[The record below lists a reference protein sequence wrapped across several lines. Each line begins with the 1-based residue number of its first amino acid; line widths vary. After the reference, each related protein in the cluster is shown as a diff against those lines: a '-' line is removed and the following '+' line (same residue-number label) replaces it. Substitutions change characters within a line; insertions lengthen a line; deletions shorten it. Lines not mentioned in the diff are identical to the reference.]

1 MKKLEKVL
9 LLGSGALK
17 IGEAGEFD
25 YSGSQ
30 AIKALKEE
38 GLEVVVVNPNIAT
51 VQTDKGFADRVYFL
65 PVTPEFVSAVIAR
78 EKPQGLLASFG
89 GQTALNCALALH
101 ERGDLKRRGVRVL
114 GTPVSTI
121 RLTEDRDLFA
131 KKLASIGVKTAPS
144 RAAVNPAEALEAA
157 EAIGFPVMVRAGFA
171 LGGKGSGVCRTRSDL
186 THLLQEAFSHAG
198 QVLVEKYLGGWK
210 EVEYEV
216 VRDEAG
222 HCVTVCN
229 MENFDPMGIHTG
241 ESVVVAPSQTLTDR
255 EYHLLREVS
264 IRTVRALKVV
274 GECNIQFAL
283 SPDEEDYAVIEVNA
297 RLSRSSA
304 LASKATGYPLA
315 WIAAKLALGKSLV
328 DLRNSVTKRTSA
340 CFEPALDYVVVKVP
354 KWDLQKFVRVSRRL
368 TSEMKSVGEV
378 MGIGRTFEEAFQKA
392 LRMTGMTP
400 LGFETRRRFDDLES
414 VLSEPTDERIFAL
427 GTALRKG
434 RPVERLHRLT
444 GISPWFLDRL
454 RRIYETEV
462 RLETEKPDTP
472 LLRRAK
478 KDGFSDLQIAAAVGW
493 TEEEVR
499 ARRKRAHVHPWV
511 KQIDT
516 LAAEYPARTNYLYFT
531 YHGDEHDVDF
541 ARDAARKGKIA
552 VVGSGPYKI
561 GSSVEFDWC
570 CVNAVRT
577 LREGGWQTLMINC
590 NPETVSTDYDEC
602 DSLYFEELSLE
613 RVLDIHDVE
622 KPDGVVVS
630 MGGQIPNTLAKP
642 LSEKGVRILGTSPD
656 AIDNAEDRG
665 RFSSLLDALGAK
677 QPTWCAFSSIKQ
689 ARAFAEEIG
698 YPVLVRP
705 SYVLSGAA
713 MKVAHDDD
721 DLTACL
727 QAASAVSMEHPV
739 VISQFI
745 PNAKEIEFDA
755 VAAGGDI
762 KLYAISEH
770 IENAGVHSGD
780 ATMVLPAQ
788 RIYLETQRKIKRI
801 TQRVAQRLE
810 ITGPFNIQFIASEN
824 EIYIIELNLRASR
837 SFPFCS
843 KVYDRN
849 FIALATRAVLGEPI
863 PKTKKIDLDYVAVK
877 APQFS
882 FSRLKNAEPAL
893 GVEMSST
900 GEVACFGEW
909 ISEAF
914 LKAVTAVGYRGGE
927 GAIYVDIQKEE
938 HRFKFMPQVRKLLSL
953 GKTVF
958 VPDEQFYFLRYKR
971 LDVERLSHAEAI
983 PALQQGAVDLVIN
996 IPAGTSDDDLARGY
1010 ALRRASIDFSV
1021 PLITN
1026 LQNAVLFVNSLHARR
1041 PEDLAIKAWDEYVG
1055 VEDAGRSSS

>member
-1 MKKLEKVL
+1 MKAKQKVL

-51 VQTDKGFADRVYFL
+51 VQTDKGFADRIYFL
-65 PVTPEFVSAVIAR
+65 PVTAEYVAQIIAR
-78 EKPQGLLASFG
+78 ERPQGLLASFG
-89 GQTALNCALALH
+89 GQTGLNCAVELH
-101 ERGDLKRRGVRVL
+101 ERGVLKRFGVQVM
-114 GTPVSTI
+114 GTPVQTI
-121 RLTEDRDLFA
+121 QLTEDRDLFA
-131 KKLASIGVKTAPS
+131 KKLAAIGVRTAPS
-144 RAAVNPAEALEAA
+144 RAAHNPGEAQQAA
-157 EAIGFPVMVRAGFA
+157 EEIGYPVMIRAAFA
-171 LGGKGSGVCRTRSDL
+171 LGGRGSGVCRTRAEL
-186 THLLQEAFSHAG
+186 TRLLKEAFSHSH
-198 QVLVEKYLGGWK
+198 QVLVERYLGGWK

-216 VRDEAG
+216 VRDALD
-222 HCVTVCN
+222 HVVTVCN
-229 MENFDPMGIHTG
+229 MENLDPMGIHTG

-255 EYHLLREVS
+255 EYHWLREVA
-264 IRTVRALKVV
+264 IKTVRALKVV

-283 SPDEEDYAVIEVNA
+283 SPKKEDYAVIEVNA

-328 DLRNSVTKRTSA
+328 ELRNSVTKSTSA
-340 CFEPALDYVVVKVP
+340 YFEPALDYIVVKIP
-354 KWDLQKFVRVSRRL
+354 KWDLAKFERVSRKL

-392 LRMTGMTP
+392 LRMTGVTA
-400 LGFETRRRFDDLES
+400 LGFETRRRFSHLEKM
-414 VLSEPTDERIFAL
+414 LSEPTDERLFAV
-427 GTALRKG
+427 GSALR
-434 RPVERLHRLT
+434 RHWTVEKIRRLT
-444 GISPWFLDRL
+444 DIDPWFLDRMKNL
-454 RRIYETEV
+454 LQVET
-462 RLETEKPDTP
+462 RLETEP
-472 LLRRAK
+472 LGLDLLQTAK
-478 KDGFSDLQIAAAVGW
+478 KMGFSDTHIAQAAGT
-493 TEEEVR
+493 TEAKVR
-499 ARRKRAHVHPWV
+499 ARRKRAKILPVV

-516 LAAEYPARTNYLYFT
+516 LAAEYPAKTNYLYLT
-531 YHGDEHDVDF
+531 YHGTEHDVDF
-541 ARDAARKGKIA
+541 HRKPKTQGKIA
-552 VVGSGPYKI
+552 MVGSGPYKI

-570 CVNAVRT
+570 CVNGVRT
-577 LREGGWQTLMINC
+577 LRKLNWQTLMVNC

-602 DSLYFEELSLE
+602 DSLYFEELSRE
-613 RVLDIHDVE
+613 RILDIWDLE
-622 KPDGVVVS
+622 NPDGIVIS
-630 MGGQIPNTLAKP
+630 MGGQIPNTLVVP
-642 LSEKGVRILGTSPD
+642 LSNAGVRILGTAPD
-656 AIDNAEDRG
+656 AIDNAEDRN
-665 RFSSLLDALGAK
+665 RFSQLLDELGAN
-677 QPTWCAFSSIKQ
+677 QPTWCAFNNIRQ
-689 ARAFAEEIG
+689 ARAFAHEIG

-713 MKVAHDDD
+713 MKVAYTDEE
-721 DLTACL
+721 LSAYL
-727 QAASAVSMEHPV
+727 QAAAAISKEYPV

-755 VAAGGDI
+755 VAQDGEI

-801 TQRVAQRLE
+801 TQGVAERLK

-837 SFPFCS
+837 SFPFVS

-849 FIALATRAVLGEPI
+849 FIELAMRAIVGDTI
-863 PKTKKIDLDYVAVK
+863 PKTRKIDLDYVAVK

-909 ISEAF
+909 ISEAY
-914 LKAVTAVGYRGGE
+914 LKAINAVGYREREGG
-927 GAIYVDIQKEE
+927 IYIDLRGEE
-938 HRFKFMPQVRKLLSL
+938 TRFKFMSQVRKLLGL
-953 GKTVF
+953 GRTVY
-958 VPDEQFYFLRYKR
+958 VPDEQYYFLRYNH
-971 LDVERLSHAEAI
+971 LDVERMSHGEAI
-983 PALQQGAVDLVIN
+983 AALEQGRLNMVIY
-996 IPAGTSDDDLARGY
+996 IPNGRSSAELAKGY
-1010 ALRRASIDFSV
+1010 ELRRASIDLSV

-1026 LQNAVLFVNSLHARR
+1026 LQNAVLFVNSLYARKT
-1041 PEDLAIKAWDEYVG
+1041 EDLAIRAWDEYLTS
-1055 VEDAGRSSS
+1055 D